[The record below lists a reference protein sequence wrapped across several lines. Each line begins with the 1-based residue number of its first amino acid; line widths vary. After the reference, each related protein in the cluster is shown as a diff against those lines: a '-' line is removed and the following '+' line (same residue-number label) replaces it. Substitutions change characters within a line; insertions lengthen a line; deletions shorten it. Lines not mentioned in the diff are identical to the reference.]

1 VTPVAQALSLQR
13 RVVDSSAGTDDLGV
27 LLAVLIAGVTIS
39 TYLNGNAQIVIFTG
53 GLAVGLAVFLS
64 GYFWDRRIRAYLSR
78 HGVPLEAVKGPRP

>member
-1 VTPVAQALSLQR
+1 MTQA
-13 RVVDSSAGTDDLGV
+13 RVRMIWGV
-27 LLAVLIAGVTIS
+27 LLAVLGAAVTIW
-39 TYLNGNAQIVIFTG
+39 TFLNGNGQIVIFTG